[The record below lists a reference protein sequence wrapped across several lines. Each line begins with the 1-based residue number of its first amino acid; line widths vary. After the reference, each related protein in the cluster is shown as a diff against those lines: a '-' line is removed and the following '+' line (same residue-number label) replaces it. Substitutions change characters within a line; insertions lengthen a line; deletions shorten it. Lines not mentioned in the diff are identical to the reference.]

1 MTDDDKKELQDAIRI
16 LKSDGF
22 HIHRTAEAY
31 AKTREKPADEPKPE
45 DPKPEDSKPAD
56 KEEGGP
62 PPVKD
67 KTAEPP
73 KVSRDWWF
81 GSRGHDV

>member
-1 MTDDDKKELQDAIRI
+1 MTDEEIKKELQDAIRI

-31 AKTREKPADEPKPE
+31 AKTREKPADEPKSE
-45 DPKPEDSKPAD
+45 DPKPEDPPKPD

-62 PPVKD
+62 PPVKEKAAD
-67 KTAEPP
+67 PP
-73 KVSRDWWF
+73 KPRDWWF

>member
-31 AKTREKPADEPKPE
+31 AKTREKPADDPKPE
-45 DPKPEDSKPAD
+45 DPKPEDDPKPAD

-67 KTAEPP
+67 KPADPP
-73 KVSRDWWF
+73 KSRDWWF
-81 GSRGHDV
+81 GSRGHE